1 MRYRDAA
8 HVEMGS
14 FYAREPQ
21 FGKMY
26 RIIGYLGVVIAGFYA
41 HDPEVL
47 GKLFLALVVA
57 WLMAWFRIVGAL
69 WRSSIVA
76 ACVLCAFLL
85 TVAKFQALAAH
96 LQASGAAS

>member
-8 HVEMGS
+8 HVDLGS

-26 RIIGYLGVVIAGFYA
+26 RVLGYFGVIIAGYYA
-41 HDPEVL
+41 HDPEAL

-76 ACVLCAFLL
+76 ACVLCALLL
-85 TVAKFQALAAH
+85 TAAKVNVLLA
-96 LQASGAAS
+96 GAAS

>member
-8 HVEMGS
+8 HVDMGS

-26 RIIGYLGVVIAGFYA
+26 RILGYLGIVIAAYYSN
-41 HDPEVL
+41 DPEVL

-76 ACVLCAFLL
+76 ACVLCGFLL
-85 TVAKFQALAAH
+85 TEAKIHVLYAALH
-96 LQASGAAS
+96 PGVSP

>member
-1 MRYRDAA
+1 MRYRDAV
-8 HVEMGS
+8 HVDLGS

-26 RIIGYLGVVIAGFYA
+26 RILGYFGIVIAAWYA
-41 HDPEVL
+41 SDPEVL

-85 TVAKFQALAAH
+85 TVAKVHALA
-96 LQASGAAS
+96 SGPVPGVSP